1 MTILIEAINVIIKK
15 DSLIRV
21 FGDNYDEFQGLI
33 PNQSSYEDEKLGRV
47 GFMDEYG
54 VNEFIWTLEKKGLR
68 FLDKNGN
75 FDDFAIVCQGQNLK
89 YKCDWLEIFN
99 IKVKDKI
106 LEVCAF
112 KDSSGKIF
120 LEKNKNSFICG
131 EGWTLDAAMQF
142 HKDKDVAVK
151 YLRTK
156 LNKEGGVLD
165 IYIDKNSE
173 LKYVGRQKRWF
184 DYPFLCLLR
193 MPLRLCSITSI
204 IGVIVAILFVP
215 LTQTLIYKSVWGA
228 FIGGLFGLILTSQ
241 YANEFPMTPNWVKRL
256 LGGK

>member
-1 MTILIEAINVIIKK
+1 MTILIEAINVVIKK

-54 VNEFIWTLEKKGLR
+54 VNEFISSLENKGLR

-75 FDDFAIVCQGQNLK
+75 FDDFAIVCQGQDLK

-99 IKVKDKI
+99 IEVEDKI

-120 LEKNKNSFICG
+120 LEKDKNSFICG
-131 EGWTLDAAMQF
+131 EGWSLDAAIQF
-142 HKDKDVAVK
+142 HQNKDEAGK

-156 LNKEGGVLD
+156 LNEEGGVID
-165 IYIDKNSE
+165 IYIDKEGQLN
-173 LKYVGRQKRWF
+173 YVGRKKRWF

-204 IGVIVAILFVP
+204 IGAIVAILFVP
-215 LTQTLIYKSVWGA
+215 INQTLIYKSVWGF

-241 YANEFPMTPNWVKRL
+241 YAKEFPMTPNWIKRL

>member
-1 MTILIEAINVIIKK
+1 MTILIEAINVVIKK

-47 GFMDEYG
+47 GFMDDYG
-54 VNEFIWTLEKKGLR
+54 VNQFISSLENKGLR
-68 FLDKNGN
+68 FLDENGN

-89 YKCDWLEIFN
+89 YNCDWLEIFN
-99 IKVKDKI
+99 IKVKNKI

-120 LEKNKNSFICG
+120 LEKDEGSFVCG
-131 EGWTLDAAMQF
+131 EGWTLDAAIVF
-142 HKDKDVAVK
+142 HQDKDVEVK
-151 YLRTK
+151 YLRSELTDD
-156 LNKEGGVLD
+156 GGVLD
-165 IYIDKNSE
+165 LYIDKSGQIN
-173 LKYVGRQKRWF
+173 YIGRKKRWF

-193 MPLRLCSITSI
+193 MPLRLCSITSV
-204 IGVIVAILFVP
+204 IGLIVAILFVP
-215 LTQTLIYKSVWGA
+215 INQTLIYKSVWG
-228 FIGGLFGLILTSQ
+228 FFLGGLFGLVLTSQ
-241 YANEFPMTPNWVKRL
+241 YAKEFPMTPNWIKRL

>member
-1 MTILIEAINVIIKK
+1 MTILIEAINVVIKK
-15 DSLIRV
+15 DSLRKV

-54 VNEFIWTLEKKGLR
+54 VNEFISTLGNKGLR
-68 FLDKNGN
+68 LLDKNGN
-75 FDDFAIVCQGQNLK
+75 FDDFAIVCQGQDLK

-99 IKVKDKI
+99 LEVEDKI

-120 LEKNKNSFICG
+120 LEKDKNSFICG
-131 EGWTLDAAMQF
+131 DGWSLDAAIQF
-142 HKDKDVAVK
+142 HQNKDEAGK
-151 YLRTK
+151 YLKTK
-156 LNKEGGVLD
+156 LNEEGGVID
-165 IYIDKNSE
+165 IYIDKEGQLN
-173 LKYVGRQKRWF
+173 YVGRKKRWF

-204 IGVIVAILFVP
+204 VGVVVAILFVP
-215 LTQTLIYKSVWGA
+215 INQTLIYKSVWGF

-241 YANEFPMTPNWVKRL
+241 YAKEFPMTPNWIKRL

>member
-1 MTILIEAINVIIKK
+1 MTILIEAINVVIKK
-15 DSLIRV
+15 DSLRKV

-54 VNEFIWTLEKKGLR
+54 VNEFISTLENKGLR

-75 FDDFAIVCQGQNLK
+75 FDDFAIVCQGQDLK

-99 IKVKDKI
+99 IEVEDKI

-120 LEKNKNSFICG
+120 LEKDKNSFICG
-131 EGWTLDAAMQF
+131 EGWSLDAAIQF
-142 HKDKDVAVK
+142 HQNKDQAGK
-151 YLRTK
+151 YLRSK
-156 LNKEGGVLD
+156 LNEEGGVID
-165 IYIDKNSE
+165 IYIDKEGQLN
-173 LKYVGRQKRWF
+173 YVGRKKRWF

-193 MPLRLCSITSI
+193 MPLRLCLIASI
-204 IGVIVAILFVP
+204 IGAIVAILFVP
-215 LTQTLIYKSVWGA
+215 INQTLIYKSVWGF

-241 YANEFPMTPNWVKRL
+241 YAKEFPMTPNWIKRL

>member
-1 MTILIEAINVIIKK
+1 MTILIEAINVVIKK
-15 DSLIRV
+15 ESLIRV
-21 FGDNYDEFQGLI
+21 FGDNCHEFQGLI
-33 PNQSSYEDEKLGRV
+33 PNQSSYEDQKLGRV

-54 VNEFIWTLEKKGLR
+54 VNEFISTLEKKGLSL
-68 FLDKNGN
+68 LDKNGN
-75 FDDFAIVCQGQNLK
+75 FDDFAIVCQGQHLK

-99 IKVKDKI
+99 INVKGKL

-131 EGWTLDAAMQF
+131 EGWTIDAAIQF
-142 HKDKDVAVK
+142 HQDKDLSAK

-165 IYIDKNSE
+165 IYIDKNGE
-173 LKYVGRQKRWF
+173 LNYVGRNKRWF
-184 DYPFLCLLR
+184 DYPFLCLFR
-193 MPLRLCSITSI
+193 MPLRLCLITSI
-204 IGVIVAILFVP
+204 IGVIVTILFVP
-215 LTQTLIYKSVWGA
+215 INRTLIYESVWGF
-228 FIGGLFGLILTSQ
+228 FIGGLFGLVLTSQ
-241 YANEFPMTPNWVKRL
+241 YAKEFPMTPNWIKKL